1 MEEMER
7 KYKLKVRRNDVQ
19 YLTTKENLS
28 MYFGAHQSIMMFR
41 SEWIIEKL
49 CRAGL

>member
-7 KYKLKVRRNDVQ
+7 KCKLKVRRNDVQ
-19 YLTTKENLS
+19 YLKENLFI
-28 MYFGAHQSIMMFR
+28 YFGAHQSIMIFR

-49 CRAGL
+49 SM

>member
-19 YLTTKENLS
+19 YLTTQENLS
-28 MYFGAHQSIMMFR
+28 MHFGAHQSIMMFR
-41 SEWIIEKL
+41 S
-49 CRAGL
+49 G

>member
-7 KYKLKVRRNDVQ
+7 KYKLKIRRNDVQ
-19 YLTTKENLS
+19 YLTPKENLF

-41 SEWIIEKL
+41 SEWIGEL
-49 CRAGL
+49 